1 MPQRDV
7 DPFQLRQVNLAH
19 LRLVRQWQGL
29 IQAQS
34 VKPRFAEDFEDP
46 LRQHRIEVSNANS
59 LAIQLLQEPL
69 NLLGQE
75 RLLNCALQPGE
86 LLRLL
91 NLDGSLFKRHCHP
104 RDIQSL
110 ERETG
115 IEPATN
121 SLEVC
126 DCTTELLPRNP
137 AVSYQPSALNLS
149 G

>member
-7 DPFQLRQVNLAH
+7 DPFQLRQVKLAH
-19 LRLVRQWQGL
+19 LRLVRQWQRL
-29 IQAQS
+29 IQLQS
-34 VKPRFAEDFEDP
+34 IKPLFAKAFEDA
-46 LRQHRIEVSNANS
+46 LRQHRVEIPDANS

-69 NLLGQE
+69 HLLRQE
-75 RLLNCALQPGE
+75 RLLNCALHLGE

-91 NLDGSLFKRHCHP
+91 NLDGSLFERHCHP

-121 SLEVC
+121 SLEGC
-126 DCTTELLPRNP
+126 DSTTDRKSTRL
-137 AVSYQPSALNLS
+137 
-149 G
+149 